1 MRWLCFYDVLNKVI
15 TEVVLH
21 SRRMAEVSVLLK
33 QIATLPKDVIL
44 IYDRGFASYA
54 VPWLHMHY
62 GSNCI
67 VRVKTTFNPTVIDF
81 VQSGDAERIV
91 ESFMP
96 ERASRSLRKLGFD
109 VKRSDLIR
117 YRLIRV
123 DLPSGET
130 EVLMT
135 TLFNRNK
142 FHYRHFAH
150 LYALRWGV
158 ETCFHIL
165 KSYFQA
171 AVFASFSSN
180 SIEQELWALFALF
193 NIQSICNT
201 ALQRE
206 VKRISYNRK
215 YDYQINRNVGLGYLK
230 RLLPNLL
237 LNPEKRWWAKL
248 RQLLSHLV
256 SALEPIRKGL
266 EKERRR
272 RLMRGTER
280 HIYEPNYK
288 PSI

>member
-1 MRWLCFYDVLNKVI
+1 
-15 TEVVLH
+15 
-21 SRRMAEVSVLLK
+21 
-33 QIATLPKDVIL
+33 
-44 IYDRGFASYA
+44 
-54 VPWLHMHY
+54 
-62 GSNCI
+62 
-67 VRVKTTFNPTVIDF
+67 
-81 VQSGDAERIV
+81 
-91 ESFMP
+91 MP
-96 ERASRSLRKLGFD
+96 S
-109 VKRSDLIR
+109 
-117 YRLIRV
+117 
-123 DLPSGET
+123 
-130 EVLMT
+130 
-135 TLFNRNK
+135 
-142 FHYRHFAH
+142 
-150 LYALRWGV
+150 RWGV

-171 AVFASFSSN
+171 AVFASFTSN

-193 NIQSICNT
+193 NIQSICNS
-201 ALQRE
+201 ALVSQ
-206 VKRISYNRK
+206 VKRISNKRK

-248 RQLLSHLV
+248 RQLLSHLL

>member
-1 MRWLCFYDVLNKVI
+1 VRWLCTYDLLNKI
-15 TEVVLH
+15 INEVVLH
-21 SRRMAEVSVLLK
+21 SRRHAEVSVVVN
-33 QIATLPKDVIL
+33 QISRIPNDVIVV
-44 IYDRGFASYA
+44 YDRGFASYA

-81 VQSGDAERIV
+81 IQSVEAERIV

-150 LYALRWGV
+150 LYALKMGGRDLFPYPQKLFSSSCL
-158 ETCFHIL
+158 CFF
-165 KSYFQA
+165 YFQ
-171 AVFASFSSN
+171 
-180 SIEQELWALFALF
+180 Q
-193 NIQSICNT
+193 
-201 ALQRE
+201 
-206 VKRISYNRK
+206 Y
-215 YDYQINRNVGLGYLK
+215 
-230 RLLPNLL
+230 
-237 LNPEKRWWAKL
+237 
-248 RQLLSHLV
+248 
-256 SALEPIRKGL
+256 
-266 EKERRR
+266 
-272 RLMRGTER
+272 
-280 HIYEPNYK
+280 
-288 PSI
+288 